1 MRSTQ
6 QVRDEVR
13 KLVGIRLRQ
22 MRSALNYT
30 QEAVASDLSLAHS
43 TICSYESGTRAMSID
58 RLADFA
64 VYYNIPISE
73 LFSSHRVRPGGK
85 PPVADGKEK
94 PNGYV
99 CLSGR
104 PATGALSAAST
115 CRPPAGW
122 ARAVDTPHGQP
133 AVPASELRSVL

>member
-22 MRSALNYT
+22 MRGALNYT

-64 VYYNIPISE
+64 AYFDVPISD
-73 LFSSHRVRPGGK
+73 LFSPRRAN
-85 PPVADGKEK
+85 PVGENA
-94 PNGYV
+94 
-99 CLSGR
+99 GR
-104 PATGALSAAST
+104 
-115 CRPPAGW
+115 GW
-122 ARAVDTPHGQP
+122 
-133 AVPASELRSVL
+133 